1 MRNSYKSALKKCF
14 YNHIVRAR
22 ASLGWTQAKM
32 AETLEMDPRSYIQ
45 LDHGK
50 TSCSATTLALFL
62 VYVCKDVNTFVE
74 DLHDA
79 FEEER
84 NQVA

>member
-1 MRNSYKSALKKCF
+1 MRNSYKSALKQCF
-14 YNHIVRAR
+14 YSNLIKTRY
-22 ASLGWTQAKM
+22 SLGLTQAKM
-32 AETLEMDPRSYIQ
+32 AEILAMDDRSYIQ

-62 VYVCKDVNTFVE
+62 VYVCNDVNGFVGE
-74 DLHDA
+74 LRDA
-79 FEEER
+79 FEKEK